1 MKKTFLLL
9 PALALAAM
17 ITGCATDEPDPIS
30 LSKLTAWQ
38 LGLASSD
45 EVQISSMSKT
55 QATAI
60 GGDNLK
66 YFATTARGKQY
77 KCEAF
82 MAPSLLPATD
92 EAENYSHVRCYPR

>member
-1 MKKTFLLL
+1 MKKTFFLL
-9 PALALAAM
+9 PVLVLASM
-17 ITGCATDEPDPIS
+17 ITGCATGEPDPIS

-38 LGLASSD
+38 WGLASSD
-45 EVQISSMSKT
+45 EVQISSISKT

-60 GGDNLK
+60 GGENLR

-82 MAPSLLPATD
+82 MAPSLLPAAN
-92 EAENYSHVRCYPR
+92 EADNYSHVRCYTR